1 MSKKPKQNS
10 KQLEIEFMKKEY
22 TGISKA
28 FGDLN
33 YVILKVF
40 HFYLLI
46 AAFPFSI
53 IAILYRDRES
63 SQGQEFQLFDVPQ
76 SIASLFLIISIL
88 GFLSALSMIHLR
100 MEQILYA
107 RTINC
112 IRRYFYDL
120 SKNKKKFAN
129 YLSLPLTDEMP
140 PFLEWGRSLFLQI
153 IIMGFINSAYLSIC
167 LLSLNI
173 SCYGIW
179 IILLLSLHIGA
190 YIVIAKRREKKY
202 TVKYTVKCQIQNEVE
217 KLGNI

>member
-10 KQLEIEFMKKEY
+10 KQHEIEFLKKEY
-22 TGISKA
+22 TGIAKA
-28 FGDLN
+28 LGDLY

-53 IAILYRDRES
+53 IAILYRGRES
-63 SQGQEFQLFDVPQ
+63 SQGQEFKLFDMPQ

-88 GFLSALSMIHLR
+88 GFLSTLSMIHLR

-120 SKNKKKFAN
+120 SKNKKKFAG
-129 YLSLPLTDEMP
+129 YLSLPFTDEMP
-140 PFLEWGRSLFLQI
+140 SFLEWGRSLFSQI
-153 IIMGFINSAYLSIC
+153 IIMGVINSAYLYIG

-173 SCYGIW
+173 ACYRIW
-179 IILLLSLHIGA
+179 IILLSLFLLSLHIGA
-190 YIVIAKRREKKY
+190 YIFIAKRREKKY
-202 TVKYTVKCQIQNEVE
+202 TVKCPKKPGEN
-217 KLGNI
+217 GNI